1 LKQLL
6 TDQITANAKDDL
18 EVDPEEDVPIA
29 SDAQLRKR
37 TEVQAVTQDSEESRV
52 EPDVEVVE
60 AQGGVQRR
68 VQPTGAEVL
77 PASVETTSTA
87 KVKKTRSKRGR
98 KGRSSEVTEDVV
110 PEREQLSAQDLDQNS
125 SEEDAVVMKEAD
137 GGFTLNHIPSRLLH
151 TSAGRRGRR
160 PYKAAGRLGL
170 KVARGR
176 SKSPDVAEAGERA
189 SVSTGHGA
197 ESTTTLPT
205 TVPTDTPDAAYPT
218 SEPTTVPTSSLK
230 RSARIRDSKGSAV
243 MKSGVLPLIVWS

>member
-1 LKQLL
+1 MSKAIHQNR
-6 TDQITANAKDDL
+6 ASMPS
-18 EVDPEEDVPIA
+18 VDED
-29 SDAQLRKR
+29 
-37 TEVQAVTQDSEESRV
+37 
-52 EPDVEVVE
+52 
-60 AQGGVQRR
+60 
-68 VQPTGAEVL
+68 AEVMN
-77 PASVETTSTA
+77 
-87 KVKKTRSKRGR
+87 GID
-98 KGRSSEVTEDVV
+98 G
-110 PEREQLSAQDLDQNS
+110 NS
-125 SEEDAVVMKEAD
+125 IE
-137 GGFTLNHIPSRLLH
+137 NYIPFRLLH
-151 TSAGRRGRR
+151 TSVGRCVRR
-160 PYKAAGRLGL
+160 HYKAAGRLGL